1 MTVHVLGLTHETL
14 RLSDSRHSEII
25 TKEKDAF
32 TLSEGE
38 REFVVEQIATAPAAP
53 RGGWGMY
60 LIGQI
65 VSAIPR
71 ALPIRKQIYQRCN
84 PILLSAKIT
93 VKPCRYD
100 DFTLFFIP
108 GAYSRDLHTFQPPK
122 LEGDARLSIET
133 GRYALDK
140 VNVERAIK
148 EETMSKLGYFV
159 NLLAVPIFLFIL
171 FFLWLYRVL
180 FHIALCLLPI
190 MMVFCAILWSQSRK
204 TKADLRE
211 KVDDTLRR
219 LNGDP

>member
-1 MTVHVLGLTHETL
+1 MTIHVLGLTGEVL

-25 TKEKDAF
+25 TKENDTF
-32 TLSEGE
+32 TFAEGE
-38 REFVVEQIATAPAAP
+38 REFTVEQIATAPAKP

-65 VSAIPR
+65 LTAIPR

-108 GAYSRDLHTFQPPK
+108 GGYNRDVNTFLPPK
-122 LEGDARLSIET
+122 LEGDAQLSIEI

-148 EETMSKLGYFV
+148 EETMNKAGYCV
-159 NLLAVPIFLFIL
+159 NLLAVPIFFFVL
-171 FFLWLYRVL
+171 FFLWLIRVL
-180 FHIALCLLPI
+180 FYIAASNLPVMVLLCFFLQLH
-190 MMVFCAILWSQSRK
+190 SRK
-204 TKADLRE
+204 VKGDLRE
-211 KVDDTLRR
+211 KVADTLRH